1 MYRIISGSKD
11 TYITNR
17 IINNTFRATDANVGL
32 AGTLDLFKLYDE
44 STISGEMSPIELSR
58 LLIKFD
64 YGPIQTLINNGEIDI
79 DSNSFNVTLKL
90 KDVYGGQTTPANFKI
105 IAMPL
110 AKNFDEGKGRDIVN
124 FADIGATN
132 FITASYSNGSA
143 NAWDISGAR
152 ASGSLGSSNL
162 DVYISGSLAGPSG
175 TSIVNLTAEK
185 YFATGKEDLELD
197 ITTAVS
203 ASLSGQMTNHGFVI
217 AYSGSYETDEKTY
230 FVKRFGSINASNI
243 YDRPSMIVKYDDSI
257 LDNHRNF
264 VFDVTGSLFLNNFHR
279 GVRSNILSGT
289 SATQVSGLDCMKLIL
304 KSGSYASTHS
314 VSQYKVGNN
323 FKTGIYSA
331 SFAISEYHSDL
342 IHNAKSARS
351 ASFTQI
357 WASNDLTIGY
367 LTGSLIIKSPFR
379 SSYDGSIERI
389 LVTCKNLKS
398 NYRKNDRVKI
408 RVFVENRNEKVIF
421 KKLPT
426 EKISEVYNNMFFR
439 VVDVQKNEVVIP
451 FDTNRNSTR
460 LSSDSDG
467 MFFMI
472 DMNSLT
478 PGRAYKFEFLIRD
491 FDNDFFVNDA
501 SGKFI
506 INN

>member
-44 STISGEMSPIELSR
+44 STISGETSPIEFSR

-124 FADIGATN
+124 FADVGATN

-197 ITTAVS
+197 ITTTVS

-217 AYSGSYETDEKTY
+217 AYSGSYETDAKTY

-314 VSQYKVGNN
+314 VSQHKVGNN

-331 SFAISEYHSDL
+331 SFAISEYHADL

-357 WASNDLTIGY
+357 WS
-367 LTGSLIIKSPFR
+367 
-379 SSYDGSIERI
+379 
-389 LVTCKNLKS
+389 
-398 NYRKNDRVKI
+398 
-408 RVFVENRNEKVIF
+408 
-421 KKLPT
+421 
-426 EKISEVYNNMFFR
+426 
-439 VVDVQKNEVVIP
+439 
-451 FDTNRNSTR
+451 
-460 LSSDSDG
+460 
-467 MFFMI
+467 
-472 DMNSLT
+472 
-478 PGRAYKFEFLIRD
+478 
-491 FDNDFFVNDA
+491 
-501 SGKFI
+501 
-506 INN
+506 